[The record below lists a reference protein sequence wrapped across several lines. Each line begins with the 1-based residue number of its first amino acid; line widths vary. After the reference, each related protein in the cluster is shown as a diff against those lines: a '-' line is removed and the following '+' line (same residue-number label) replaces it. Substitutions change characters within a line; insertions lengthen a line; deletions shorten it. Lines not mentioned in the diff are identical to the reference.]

1 MFLRA
6 LFDEL
11 DYKIDR
17 KTTLEIS
24 DSFYKCRGPNADSYC
39 RKVIIETL
47 QRLGR
52 ALINW

>member
-1 MFLRA
+1 MLLRA
-6 LFDEL
+6 LFDRL

-24 DSFYKCRGPNADSYC
+24 DSFYKCRGLDADACS
-39 RKVIIETL
+39 RKAIIETL

-52 ALINW
+52 VLINR